1 MTPQNQHMSLSKYI
15 LIFTFSILSSNL
27 IARNIGIDISYA
39 QFMGADEEGYIE
51 IYFALAG
58 NSIDFIKTSNGKY
71 QGGVEITVGIKQ
83 DSAIITADKF
93 RLQSPEL
100 KDTLN
105 FAEAYINQV
114 RFPLEKGSYIMTLD
128 IKDLNDPNETYHLE
142 QEFKMHTGGSEP
154 TTSDLLFL
162 DSYSPA
168 SESSIFAKSGY
179 DLVPMVSSGSYF
191 FNESLN
197 NLSFYVELYN
207 ADESVGENQPYVIK
221 YYLQNADNGQVLN
234 KYASFSKKTAGP
246 VLPLL
251 AGFNIENLKTGNY
264 ELVVEALNS
273 EGQPFISK
281 KTFFYRKNAPKAI
294 DVEDLNNTDITGT
307 FADLLGGLDS
317 VYLYTKYLFPI
328 STDAE
333 RNYQKSLLAERD
345 VKKMK
350 QYFYTFWVQ
359 RNDYDPQTEWEN
371 YHQRVKE
378 VNYAY
383 NSSLRPGYMTDR
395 GRVSLVYGKPDLVEQ
410 RKFESGTFP
419 YEMWRYDQLRS
430 RYLEV
435 VNQTNRIF
443 IFAETSLSTNEYEL
457 IHSTAMGELYDRRWQ
472 YTISDGTQ
480 RTGNLD
486 RNSTKYN
493 DGWGSKI
500 NNQSIILPNNNNN
513 DDNFTR

>member
-1 MTPQNQHMSLSKYI
+1 MTPQNQQMRLFKYI
-15 LIFTFSILSSNL
+15 FIFTLYILSSNL

-58 NSIDFIKTSNGKY
+58 NSIDFIKTSNEKY

-83 DSAIITADKF
+83 DSAFITADKF

-100 KDTLN
+100 KDTLS

-114 RFPLEKGSYIMTLD
+114 RFPLAKGNYTMTLD
-128 IKDLNDPNETYHLE
+128 IKDINDPNETYHLE

-191 FNESLN
+191 FSESLN

-207 ADESVGENQPYVIK
+207 ADESVGKNQPYVIK

-294 DVEDLNNTDITGT
+294 DVEDLTNTDITGT

-317 VYLYTKYLFPI
+317 VYLFTKYLFPI

-350 QYFYTFWVQ
+350 QYFYTFWAQ
-359 RNDYDPQTEWEN
+359 RNNYDPQAEWEN
-371 YHQRVKE
+371 YHHRIKE
-378 VNYAY
+378 VNSLYA
-383 NSSLRPGYMTDR
+383 SALRPGYMTDR
-395 GRVSLVYGKPDLVEQ
+395 GRVSLVYGKPNLREE
-410 RKFESGTFP
+410 RRFESGLPP
-419 YEMWRYDQLRS
+419 YEIWRYDQLSS
-430 RYLEV
+430 RYLDV
-435 VNQTNRIF
+435 VNQTNKIF
-443 IFAETSLSTNEYEL
+443 VFGELNISSREYEL
-457 IHSTAMGELYDRRWQ
+457 IHSNAMGELNDRRWRQ
-472 YTISDGTQ
+472 TLSGGAVGSD
-480 RTGNLD
+480 NLD
-486 RNSTKYN
+486 DNGNTN
-493 DGWGSKI
+493 MDEWGSRI
-500 NNQSIILPNNNNN
+500 NSNILLQNT
-513 DDNFTR
+513 DSQR